1 MQLLVKTRGT
11 LTPVEVTDYSE
22 YGTLLSI
29 WRYKELEVFL
39 YGKTI
44 GKKLNK
50 YDFPPLSTGDKPLY
64 GRCLLVNP
72 HGILTVELWTELYE
86 GIMQFE
92 DIYTDS
98 SASEDEPVEHTT
110 RQGYEKDGFVVS
122 DSEEI
127 I

>member
-1 MQLLVKTRGT
+1 MQLLVKTKGHIKT
-11 LTPVEVTDYSE
+11 VNVTDYSE
-22 YGTLLSI
+22 YGTI
-29 WRYKELEVFL
+29 QAVWKHNDIEVCL
-39 YGKTI
+39 YAKTK
-44 GKKLNK
+44 GTKLNK
-50 YDFPPLSTGDKPLY
+50 FDFPPPVDTTRFY

-72 HGILTVELWTELYE
+72 KGELTMTKWDELYE

-92 DIYTDS
+92 DLYTETE
-98 SASEDEPVEHTT
+98 SEDEPVENTT